1 MHKPNENI
9 LGNISHNFRI
19 ISFLI
24 ILLCDWLWS
33 VNGEKKSGEFMS
45 QWQAICHSVAY
56 KIVVVNFVKNILIL
70 ETILKINRLGP
81 SIHKKKKKDKKERRR
96 RRRRRRRKNREII
109 RST

>member
-1 MHKPNENI
+1 MT
-9 LGNISHNFRI
+9 
-19 ISFLI
+19 
-24 ILLCDWLWS
+24 
-33 VNGEKKSGEFMS
+33 
-45 QWQAICHSVAY
+45 QAICHSVAY

-81 SIHKKKKKDKKERRR
+81 SIHKKKEKKEIRRR